1 MRLGLV
7 SDIHC
12 NIESLDVALEQM
24 GDVDE
29 VLCAGDA
36 IFSFRFSN
44 AVVARLR
51 QIGARMVLGNHELD
65 VLGPQGIRVRED
77 KKTDPELLR
86 WLYRQPTRIDT
97 IIDDRR
103 LTMFHAAPL
112 APFDYVY
119 GDSPRLKEF
128 GELGAKFVVY
138 GHTHYALAEQVDGT
152 LVINP
157 GSTGQPRNPTNGFR
171 SSYAILD
178 TSSGEVTFHV
188 YDDPNYP
195 PNYTEWSDGPDGS
208 TR

>member
-77 KKTDPELLR
+77 KKTDPSCC
-86 WLYRQPTRIDT
+86 
-97 IIDDRR
+97 
-103 LTMFHAAPL
+103 A
-112 APFDYVY
+112 
-119 GDSPRLKEF
+119 
-128 GELGAKFVVY
+128 
-138 GHTHYALAEQVDGT
+138 
-152 LVINP
+152 
-157 GSTGQPRNPTNGFR
+157 GSTGNRRASTR
-171 SSYAILD
+171 SSTIA
-178 TSSGEVTFHV
+178 G
-188 YDDPNYP
+188 
-195 PNYTEWSDGPDGS
+195 
-208 TR
+208 